1 MTHTILYSFILIAIS
16 VTTYGQKTTNVVD
29 TWSNVPPASDDR
41 FTNPKSKLYA
51 GPNGWYNYG
60 ELRATVA
67 NTPKTTY
74 GYKGGFDVI
83 QGMLTATTSS
93 KLYVLAFD
101 FGTEKPAVGTY
112 QVAAEG
118 NPGQK
123 KVHVSFSDVSGQK
136 IKEWSSE
143 SGMVQVSQVNGFLY
157 VKCRNVSLQPNGVY
171 NTGDFKAPMTLGF
184 EGAIAP
190 E

>member
-1 MTHTILYSFILIAIS
+1 MKHTILFFCILLAS
-16 VTTYGQKTTNVVD
+16 TFTTYGQQKPAD
-29 TWSNVPPASDDR
+29 TWSNVPSAPDDR

-60 ELRATVA
+60 ELRAAVA

-74 GYKGGFDVI
+74 GYKGGFEVI
-83 QGMLTATTSS
+83 QGMLTATTSN
-93 KLYVLAFD
+93 KLYVLTFD
-101 FGTEKPAVGTY
+101 FGTEKPAVGAY

-118 NPGQK
+118 NLGQK

-143 SGMVQVSQVNGFLY
+143 KGTVQVSQVNGFLY
-157 VKCRNVSLQPNGVY
+157 VKCRNVTLLPNALY
-171 NTGDFKAPMTLGF
+171 NTGDYKAPMTLGF

-190 E
+190 Q